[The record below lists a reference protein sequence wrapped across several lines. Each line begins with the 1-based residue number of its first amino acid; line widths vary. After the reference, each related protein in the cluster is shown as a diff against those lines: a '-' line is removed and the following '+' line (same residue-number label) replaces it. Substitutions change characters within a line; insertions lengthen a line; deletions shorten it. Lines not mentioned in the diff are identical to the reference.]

1 MIGKWL
7 SSEAEAET
15 ESEAKRRELEDIL
28 KMETPVDVAPA
39 ATNGV
44 RVEERRSEAERSSVG
59 AFMDLMT
66 DQVISL
72 SLSGSVK
79 SYKKDSEQNSS
90 I

>member
-7 SSEAEAET
+7 SSEADAET
-15 ESEAKRRELEDIL
+15 ESEAKRRGLDDIL
-28 KMETPVDVAPA
+28 KRETPVDVAPA

-44 RVEERRSEAERSSVG
+44 RVEERSEAERSSLG
-59 AFMDLMT
+59 AFMDIMT

-79 SYKKDSEQNSS
+79 RYKKDSEQNSS